1 MTEAETASACIAVV
15 DYLCRLLAPASL
27 AVEES
32 ETGGAAFE
40 RGRSSDLGLLPLD
53 VPLPEAKPFSP
64 QEPPPRAQSLVILE

>member
-15 DYLCRLLAPASL
+15 DYLCRLLAPTSL

-40 RGRSSDLGLLPLD
+40 RPRSSDPDLLPLD
-53 VPLPEAKPFSP
+53 APHPEARPFSP
-64 QEPPPRAQSLVILE
+64 WEHLPHARSLLILE

>member
-15 DYLCRLLAPASL
+15 DYVCRLLAPASL

-40 RGRSSDLGLLPLD
+40 RPRSSDLDLLPLD
-53 VPLPEAKPFSP
+53 APLPEATPLSP
-64 QEPPPRAQSLVILE
+64 QEPLPRARSLVILE